1 MNFLKLFAKWY
12 ILGVKKSDFVCV
24 SAMFL
29 WVCSNKLYSIPEKE
43 H

>member
-12 ILGVKKSDFVCV
+12 ILVDFVCV